1 MNSTSHILIVED
13 SLTQAMRL
21 QHTLDK
27 EGYPVVIARDGL
39 DALEQIRASRPELII
54 SDVVM
59 PRMDGYELCRTIKAD
74 PEMQDIPVVLLT
86 SLSEPTDVFRALES
100 GADNFVSKPYEETFL
115 LSNLRRM
122 LVNLELRKGHGAEF
136 GIEVFFAGRKHFLN
150 SSRIQII
157 DFLLSTYESA
167 LQKNEELNTSN
178 RQLSDAL
185 ETNKVLQANYRQLLE
200 TNIDAVVAID
210 RNGVVRYANPAADAL
225 FAVATG
231 QLRGCSLG
239 FEIAPGDRK
248 EIEFV
253 NGYGDEIIAEMRV
266 TETNWDGEGVNLAVL
281 RDITEHVRM
290 RDELRRLSLRDELT
304 GLHNRRG
311 LTIHAE
317 QQIQNAMRAGH
328 GTFLAFIDLDEFKP
342 INDTYGHQEGDNA
355 LKDLASILSATFRKS
370 DVIGRVGGDEFA
382 VFGIVNDNFAPE
394 ALLRHLM
401 ERIERHNASGLR
413 PYRLQLS
420 TGFQHYPPNAP
431 ETLEDMLEK
440 ADALMYEEKRGKKG
454 SRVAQR

>member
-1 MNSTSHILIVED
+1 
-13 SLTQAMRL
+13 MRL

-27 EGYPVVIARDGL
+27 EGYRVAIARDGIEAL
-39 DALEQIRASRPELII
+39 DQIRASRPELII

-74 PEMQDIPVVLLT
+74 PEMQEIPVVLLT

-122 LVNLELRKGHGAEF
+122 LVNLDLRKGHGAEF

-200 TNIDAVVAID
+200 TNIDAVVVID
-210 RNGVVRYANPAADAL
+210 RNGIVRYANPAADAL
-225 FAVATG
+225 FAAGPG
-231 QLRGCSLG
+231 QLRGCALG
-239 FEIAPGDRK
+239 FDIAPGDRK

-253 NGYGDEIIAEMRV
+253 NGGGDEIIAEMRV
-266 TETNWDGEGVNLAVL
+266 VETNWDGEVVNLAVL

-290 RDELRRLSLRDELT
+290 RDELQRLSLRDELT

-311 LTIHAE
+311 LTILAE
-317 QQIQNAMRAGH
+317 QQIHNAARTGEA
-328 GTFLAFIDLDEFKP
+328 TFLAFIDLDEFKP

-355 LKDLASILSATFRKS
+355 LKDLANILTATFRKS
-370 DVIGRVGGDEFA
+370 DVVGRVGGDEFA
-382 VFGIVNDNFAPE
+382 VFGIVNDNFSPE
-394 ALLRHLM
+394 TLFRNLM
-401 ERIERHNASGLR
+401 DRIDRHNASGLR

-420 TGFQHYPPNAP
+420 TGLQHYPADAP
-431 ETLEDMLEK
+431 DSLSAMLEK
-440 ADALMYEEKRGKKG
+440 ADALMYEEKRSKKSG
-454 SRVAQR
+454 RSVSR